1 MGVVHEP
8 GREHG
13 RMEDV
18 TQIGAPT
25 GEHATQGPEG
35 QRFAV
40 RWAGMTDTGFRRQHN
55 EDSLVTQPPIF
66 AVADGMGGHSH
77 GDLASKAVADELG
90 GLAGLE
96 TVEPIDV
103 VEALRRA
110 TDVIERLGDG
120 ESAAGTTVTGCAF
133 AMHDD
138 APHFAVFNVG
148 DSRTYAMLGE
158 RLTRITIDHSV
169 VQELIDAGLLTE
181 EEAETHPEANVVTRG
196 VGAGIDPVP
205 DYFLL
210 PIMPQL
216 RLLVCSDGLTKE
228 VHDIDIER
236 LLSEHADP
244 AAAASALVA
253 AALDNGGRDNVS
265 VIVVDVTKA
274 PTVDDVDRTVPRTTL
289 RDEETRRV

>member
-1 MGVVHEP
+1 
-8 GREHG
+8 
-13 RMEDV
+13 
-18 TQIGAPT
+18 
-25 GEHATQGPEG
+25 
-35 QRFAV
+35 
-40 RWAGMTDTGFRRQHN
+40 MTDTGFRRQHN

-77 GDLASKAVADELG
+77 GDLASKAVAEQLG
-90 GLAGLE
+90 ALGGLE

-103 VEALRRA
+103 VDALRHA
-110 TDVIERLGDG
+110 TDIIEKLGDG
-120 ESAAGTTVTGCAF
+120 EGAAGTTVTGCAF

-228 VHDIDIER
+228 VPDIEIER
-236 LLSEHADP
+236 LLWEHDEP

-274 PTVDDVDRTVPRTTL
+274 PVVDDVDRTVPRTTL
-289 RDEETRRV
+289 RDEETRRP

>member
-1 MGVVHEP
+1 MTH
-8 GREHG
+8 
-13 RMEDV
+13 
-18 TQIGAPT
+18 IGAAT
-25 GEHATQGPEG
+25 GEHATQGPDG
-35 QRFAV
+35 PQFAV
-40 RWAGMTDTGFRRQHN
+40 RWAGLTDTGFRRQHN
-55 EDSLVTQPPIF
+55 EDSLVTQPPVF

-77 GDLASKAVADELG
+77 GDLASKAVAEQLG
-90 GLAGLE
+90 GLGSLE
-96 TVEPIDV
+96 SVEPIDV

-110 TDVIERLGDG
+110 TDEIEKLGDG
-120 ESAAGTTVTGCAF
+120 EGSAGTTVTGCAF
-133 AMHDD
+133 AMHEG

-236 LLSEHADP
+236 ILWEHDDP
-244 AAAASALVA
+244 AAAASALVS
-253 AALDNGGRDNVS
+253 AALDNGGRDNVT

-289 RDEETRRV
+289 RDEETRRS

>member
-1 MGVVHEP
+1 MTH
-8 GREHG
+8 
-13 RMEDV
+13 
-18 TQIGAPT
+18 IGAAS
-25 GEHATQGPEG
+25 GEHATQGPEA
-35 QRFAV
+35 QQFAV

-55 EDSLVTQPPIF
+55 EDSLITQPPVF

-77 GDLASKAVADELG
+77 GDLASKAVVERLADLHEL
-90 GLAGLE
+90 AA
-96 TVEPIDV
+96 VEPIDV
-103 VEALRRA
+103 VDALRRA
-110 TDVIERLGDG
+110 TDEIELLGVG
-120 ESAAGTTVTGCAF
+120 EGSAGTTVTGCAF
-133 AMHDD
+133 ALHEG

-158 RLTRITIDHSV
+158 RLTRITVDHSV

-228 VHDIDIER
+228 VHDVDIER
-236 LLSEHADP
+236 LLWEHDDP
-244 AAAASALVA
+244 AAAAQALVA
-253 AALDNGGRDNVS
+253 AALDSGGRDNVS
-265 VIVVDVTKA
+265 VIVIDVTRA
-274 PTVDDVDRTVPRTTL
+274 PSVDDVDRTVPRTTL
-289 RDEETRRV
+289 RDEEPRRS

>member
-1 MGVVHEP
+1 MRAGVA
-8 GREHG
+8 RHG
-13 RMEDV
+13 RLEDV
-18 TQIGAPT
+18 THIGAAT
-25 GEHATQGPEG
+25 GEYATQGPEG
-35 QRFAV
+35 SRFAV

-77 GDLASKAVADELG
+77 GDLASQAVAEQLG
-90 GLAGLE
+90 GLQGMDA
-96 TVEPIDV
+96 VEPIDV
-103 VEALRRA
+103 VDALRHA
-110 TDVIERLGDG
+110 TDTIEKLGDG
-120 ESAAGTTVTGCAF
+120 EGAAGTTVTGCAF
-133 AMHDD
+133 AMHEG

-228 VHDIDIER
+228 VRDVDIER
-236 LLSEHADP
+236 LLWEHEDP
-244 AAAASALVA
+244 VAAASALVA
-253 AALDNGGRDNVS
+253 AALDNGGRDNVT

-289 RDEETRRV
+289 RDEETRRS

>member
-1 MGVVHEP
+1 MTH
-8 GREHG
+8 
-13 RMEDV
+13 
-18 TQIGAPT
+18 IGAAT

-35 QRFAV
+35 RQFAV
-40 RWAGMTDTGFRRQHN
+40 RWAGLTDTGFRRQHN
-55 EDSLVTQPPIF
+55 EDSLVTQPPVF

-77 GDLASKAVADELG
+77 GDLASKAVAEQLG
-90 GLAGLE
+90 GLGSLE
-96 TVEPIDV
+96 AVEPIDV

-110 TDVIERLGDG
+110 TDVIEKLGDG
-120 ESAAGTTVTGCAF
+120 EGSAGTTVTGCAF
-133 AMHDD
+133 ALHEG

-236 LLSEHADP
+236 ILWEHDDP
-244 AAAASALVA
+244 AAAANALVS
-253 AALDNGGRDNVS
+253 AALDNGGRDNVT
-265 VIVVDVTKA
+265 VIVVDVTRA

-289 RDEETRRV
+289 RDEETRRS

>member
-1 MGVVHEP
+1 
-8 GREHG
+8 
-13 RMEDV
+13 MEDV
-18 TQIGAPT
+18 THIGAAT

-40 RWAGMTDTGFRRQHN
+40 RWAGLTDTGFRRQHN

-77 GDLASKAVADELG
+77 GDLASKAVAEQLG
-90 GLAGLE
+90 GLADLE
-96 TVEPIDV
+96 AVEPIDV
-103 VEALRRA
+103 VDALRRA
-110 TDVIERLGDG
+110 TDIIEKLGDG
-120 ESAAGTTVTGCAF
+120 EGAAGTTVTGCAF

-236 LLSEHADP
+236 LLGEHAEP

-274 PTVDDVDRTVPRTTL
+274 PTVDDVDRTVPRATL
-289 RDEETRRV
+289 RDEETRRA

>member
-1 MGVVHEP
+1 MTH
-8 GREHG
+8 
-13 RMEDV
+13 
-18 TQIGAPT
+18 IGAAT

-35 QRFAV
+35 RQFAV
-40 RWAGMTDTGFRRQHN
+40 RWAGLTDTGFRRQHN
-55 EDSLVTQPPIF
+55 EDSLVTLPPVF

-77 GDLASKAVADELG
+77 GDLASKAVADQLG
-90 GLAGLE
+90 TLGSLE

-110 TDVIERLGDG
+110 TDEIEKLGDG
-120 ESAAGTTVTGCAF
+120 EGAAGTTVTGCAF
-133 AMHDD
+133 AMHEG

-236 LLSEHADP
+236 ILWEHDEP

-253 AALDNGGRDNVS
+253 AALDNGGRDNVT
-265 VIVVDVTKA
+265 VIVVDVTRA

-289 RDEETRRV
+289 RDEETRRS

>member
-1 MGVVHEP
+1 MTH
-8 GREHG
+8 
-13 RMEDV
+13 
-18 TQIGAPT
+18 IGAAT

-35 QRFAV
+35 RQFAV
-40 RWAGMTDTGFRRQHN
+40 RWAGLTDTGFRRQHN
-55 EDSLVTQPPIF
+55 EDSLVTQPPVF

-77 GDLASKAVADELG
+77 GDLASKAVAEQLG
-90 GLAGLE
+90 GLGSLE
-96 TVEPIDV
+96 AVEPIDV

-110 TDVIERLGDG
+110 TDVIEKLGDG
-120 ESAAGTTVTGCAF
+120 EGSAGTTVTGCAF
-133 AMHDD
+133 AMHEG

-236 LLSEHADP
+236 ILWEHDDP
-244 AAAASALVA
+244 AAAANALVS
-253 AALDNGGRDNVS
+253 AALDNGGRDNVT
-265 VIVVDVTKA
+265 VIVVDVTRA

-289 RDEETRRV
+289 RDEETRRS

>member
-1 MGVVHEP
+1 MTH
-8 GREHG
+8 
-13 RMEDV
+13 
-18 TQIGAPT
+18 IGAAT

-35 QRFAV
+35 RQFAV

-55 EDSLVTQPPIF
+55 EDSLVTQPPVF

-77 GDLASKAVADELG
+77 GDLASKAVAEQLG
-90 GLAGLE
+90 GLGSLE
-96 TVEPIDV
+96 AVEPIDV

-110 TDVIERLGDG
+110 TDVIEKLGDG
-120 ESAAGTTVTGCAF
+120 EGAAGTTVTGCAF
-133 AMHDD
+133 AMHEG

-236 LLSEHADP
+236 ILWEHEDP
-244 AAAASALVA
+244 AAAASALVS
-253 AALDNGGRDNVS
+253 AALDNGGRDNVT
-265 VIVVDVTKA
+265 VIVVDVTRA

-289 RDEETRRV
+289 RDEETRRS

>member
-1 MGVVHEP
+1 
-8 GREHG
+8 
-13 RMEDV
+13 
-18 TQIGAPT
+18 
-25 GEHATQGPEG
+25 
-35 QRFAV
+35 
-40 RWAGMTDTGFRRQHN
+40 MTDTGFRRQHN
-55 EDSLVTQPPIF
+55 EDSLVTQPPVF

-77 GDLASKAVADELG
+77 GDLASKAVAEQLG
-90 GLAGLE
+90 GLGSLE
-96 TVEPIDV
+96 AVEPIDV

-110 TDVIERLGDG
+110 TDVIEKLGDG
-120 ESAAGTTVTGCAF
+120 EGAAGTTVTGCAF
-133 AMHDD
+133 AMHEG

-236 LLSEHADP
+236 ILWEHEDP
-244 AAAASALVA
+244 AAAASALVS
-253 AALDNGGRDNVS
+253 AALDNGGRDNVT
-265 VIVVDVTKA
+265 VIVVDVTRA

-289 RDEETRRV
+289 RDEETRRS

>member
-1 MGVVHEP
+1 MTH
-8 GREHG
+8 
-13 RMEDV
+13 
-18 TQIGAPT
+18 IGSAA
-25 GEHATQGPEG
+25 GEHATEGPEAR
-35 QRFAV
+35 RFAV
-40 RWAGMTDTGFRRQHN
+40 RWAGLTDVGFRRQHN
-55 EDSLVTQPPIF
+55 EDSLVTQPPVF

-77 GDLASKAVADELG
+77 GDLASKAVVEHLG

-96 TVEPIDV
+96 AVEPIDV
-103 VEALRRA
+103 VDALRAA
-110 TDVIERLGDG
+110 TDEIERLGDG
-120 ESAAGTTVTGCAF
+120 DGAAGTTVTGCAF
-133 AMHDD
+133 ALHEG

-158 RLTRITIDHSV
+158 RLTRITTDHSV

-210 PIMPQL
+210 PIMPGL

-228 VHDIDIER
+228 VHDVDIER
-236 LLSEHADP
+236 MLWEHEEP
-244 AAAASALVA
+244 AAAAEALVA
-253 AALDNGGRDNVS
+253 AALDHGGRDNVS

-289 RDEETRRV
+289 RDEEPGRP

>member
-1 MGVVHEP
+1 
-8 GREHG
+8 
-13 RMEDV
+13 V
-18 TQIGAPT
+18 THIGAAT

-35 QRFAV
+35 RQFAV
-40 RWAGMTDTGFRRQHN
+40 RWAGLTDTGFRRQHN
-55 EDSLVTQPPIF
+55 EDSLVTQPPVF

-77 GDLASKAVADELG
+77 GDLASKAVAEQLG
-90 GLAGLE
+90 GLGSLE
-96 TVEPIDV
+96 AVEPIDV

-110 TDVIERLGDG
+110 TDVIEKLGDG
-120 ESAAGTTVTGCAF
+120 EGSAGTTVTGCAF
-133 AMHDD
+133 AMHEG

-236 LLSEHADP
+236 ILWEHDDP
-244 AAAASALVA
+244 AAAANALVS
-253 AALDNGGRDNVS
+253 AALDNGGRDNVT
-265 VIVVDVTKA
+265 VIVVDVTRA

-289 RDEETRRV
+289 RDEETRRS

>member
-1 MGVVHEP
+1 MRSEPLRRGRLEGVTH
-8 GREHG
+8 
-13 RMEDV
+13 
-18 TQIGAPT
+18 IGAAT

-35 QRFAV
+35 RRFAV
-40 RWAGMTDTGFRRQHN
+40 RWAGLTDTGFRRQHN

-77 GDLASKAVADELG
+77 GDLASKAVAEELG
-90 GLAGLE
+90 GLGGIEA
-96 TVEPIDV
+96 VEPIDV
-103 VEALRRA
+103 VDALRRA
-110 TDVIERLGDG
+110 TDAIEQLGDG
-120 ESAAGTTVTGCAF
+120 EGAAGTTVTGCAF

-158 RLTRITIDHSV
+158 RLTRITVDHSV

-181 EEAETHPEANVVTRG
+181 EEAETHPESNVVTRG

-236 LLSEHADP
+236 LLWEHDDP
-244 AAAASALVA
+244 ADAASALVA
-253 AALDNGGRDNVS
+253 AALDNGGRDNVT

-274 PTVDDVDRTVPRTTL
+274 PVVDDVDRTVPRTTL
-289 RDEETRRV
+289 RDEETRRS

>member
-1 MGVVHEP
+1 MTH
-8 GREHG
+8 
-13 RMEDV
+13 
-18 TQIGAPT
+18 IGAAT
-25 GEHATQGPEG
+25 GEHATKGPEAR
-35 QRFAV
+35 QFAV
-40 RWAGMTDTGFRRQHN
+40 RWAGLTDTGFRRHHN
-55 EDSLVTQPPIF
+55 EDSLVTLPPVF

-77 GDLASKAVADELG
+77 GDLASKAVADQLG
-90 GLAGLE
+90 GLGSLE

-110 TDVIERLGDG
+110 TDEIEKLGSG
-120 ESAAGTTVTGCAF
+120 EGSAGTTVTGCAF
-133 AMHDD
+133 AMHEG

-236 LLSEHADP
+236 ILWEHDDP

-253 AALDNGGRDNVS
+253 AALDHGGRDNVT
-265 VIVVDVTKA
+265 VIVVDVTRA

-289 RDEETRRV
+289 RDEETRRS

>member
-1 MGVVHEP
+1 MTH
-8 GREHG
+8 
-13 RMEDV
+13 
-18 TQIGAPT
+18 IGAAT
-25 GEHATQGPEG
+25 GEHATQG
-35 QRFAV
+35 QDSKRFAV
-40 RWAGMTDTGFRRQHN
+40 RWAGLTDVGFRRQHN
-55 EDSLVTQPPIF
+55 EDSLVTQPPVF

-77 GDLASKAVADELG
+77 GDLASRAVVDELG
-90 GLAGLE
+90 GLGGLE
-96 TVEPIDV
+96 RVEPIDV

-110 TDVIERLGDG
+110 TAAIEQLGSG

-133 AMHDD
+133 AEHEG

-158 RLTRITIDHSV
+158 RLTRITVDHSV

-196 VGAGIDPVP
+196 VGAGTDPVP

-210 PIMPQL
+210 PVMPGL

-228 VHDIDIER
+228 VGDIDIER
-236 LLSEHADP
+236 ILSEHAEP
-244 AAAASALVA
+244 AAAAEALVS
-253 AALDNGGRDNVS
+253 AALDHGGRDNVT
-265 VIVVDVTKA
+265 VVVVDVTRA

-289 RDEETRRV
+289 RDEETRRS

>member
-1 MGVVHEP
+1 MTH
-8 GREHG
+8 
-13 RMEDV
+13 
-18 TQIGAPT
+18 IGAAT

-35 QRFAV
+35 RQFAV

-55 EDSLVTQPPIF
+55 EDSLVTLPPVF

-77 GDLASKAVADELG
+77 GDLASKAVADQLG
-90 GLAGLE
+90 GLGSLE

-110 TDVIERLGDG
+110 TDEIEKLGDG
-120 ESAAGTTVTGCAF
+120 EGAAGTTVTGCAF
-133 AMHDD
+133 AMHEG

-236 LLSEHADP
+236 ILWEHDEP
-244 AAAASALVA
+244 AAAASALVS
-253 AALDNGGRDNVS
+253 AALDNGGRDNVT
-265 VIVVDVTKA
+265 VIVVDVTRA

-289 RDEETRRV
+289 RDEETRRS

>member
-1 MGVVHEP
+1 
-8 GREHG
+8 
-13 RMEDV
+13 V
-18 TQIGAPT
+18 THIGAAT

-35 QRFAV
+35 RQFAV
-40 RWAGMTDTGFRRQHN
+40 RWAGLTDTGFRRQHN
-55 EDSLVTQPPIF
+55 EDSLVTQPPVF

-77 GDLASKAVADELG
+77 GDLASKAVAEQLG
-90 GLAGLE
+90 RLGSLE
-96 TVEPIDV
+96 AVEPIDV

-110 TDVIERLGDG
+110 TDVIEKLGDG
-120 ESAAGTTVTGCAF
+120 EGGAGTTVTGCAF
-133 AMHDD
+133 ATHEG

-228 VHDIDIER
+228 VHDIEIER
-236 LLSEHADP
+236 ILWEHDEP
-244 AAAASALVA
+244 AAAASALVS
-253 AALDNGGRDNVS
+253 AALDNGGRDNVT

-289 RDEETRRV
+289 RDEETRRS

>member
-1 MGVVHEP
+1 MRA
-8 GREHG
+8 GRAEHG
-13 RMEDV
+13 RLEDV
-18 TQIGAPT
+18 THIGAAT
-25 GEHATQGPEG
+25 GEYATQGPEG
-35 QRFAV
+35 GRFAV

-66 AVADGMGGHSH
+66 AIADGMGGHSH
-77 GDLASKAVADELG
+77 GDLASRAVAEQLGELHG
-90 GLAGLE
+90 MDA
-96 TVEPIDV
+96 VEPIDV
-103 VEALRRA
+103 VDALRHA
-110 TDVIERLGDG
+110 TDTIEKLGDG
-120 ESAAGTTVTGCAF
+120 EGAAGTTVTGCAF
-133 AMHDD
+133 ALHDG

-228 VHDIDIER
+228 VRDVEIER
-236 LLSEHADP
+236 LLWEHEDP
-244 AAAASALVA
+244 VDAASALVA
-253 AALDNGGRDNVS
+253 AALDNGGRDNVT

-289 RDEETRRV
+289 RDEETRRS

>member
-1 MGVVHEP
+1 
-8 GREHG
+8 
-13 RMEDV
+13 
-18 TQIGAPT
+18 
-25 GEHATQGPEG
+25 
-35 QRFAV
+35 
-40 RWAGMTDTGFRRQHN
+40 MTDTGFRRQHN
-55 EDSLVTQPPIF
+55 EDSLVTQPPVF

-77 GDLASKAVADELG
+77 GDLASRAVVEQLG
-90 GLAGLE
+90 TLSTLE
-96 TVEPIDV
+96 SVEPIDV

-110 TDVIERLGDG
+110 TDEIEKLGEG
-120 ESAAGTTVTGCAF
+120 EGAAGTTVTGCAF
-133 AMHDD
+133 AVHEG

-228 VHDIDIER
+228 VPDIEIER
-236 LLSEHADP
+236 LLWEHAEP
-244 AAAASALVA
+244 AAAANALVS
-253 AALDNGGRDNVS
+253 AALDSGGRDNVS

-274 PTVDDVDRTVPRTTL
+274 PSVDDVDRTVPRTTL
-289 RDEETRRV
+289 RDEETRRA

>member
-1 MGVVHEP
+1 MTH
-8 GREHG
+8 
-13 RMEDV
+13 
-18 TQIGAPT
+18 IGAAT

-35 QRFAV
+35 RQFAV
-40 RWAGMTDTGFRRQHN
+40 RWAGATDTGFRRQHN
-55 EDSLVTQPPIF
+55 EDSLVTQPPVF

-77 GDLASKAVADELG
+77 GDLASKAVAEQLG
-90 GLAGLE
+90 GLGSLE
-96 TVEPIDV
+96 SVEPIDV

-110 TDVIERLGDG
+110 TDEIEKLGDG
-120 ESAAGTTVTGCAF
+120 EGSAGTTVTGCAF
-133 AMHDD
+133 AMHEG

-228 VHDIDIER
+228 VHDIEIER
-236 LLSEHADP
+236 ILWEHDEP
-244 AAAASALVA
+244 AAAASALVS
-253 AALDNGGRDNVS
+253 AALDSGGRDNVT
-265 VIVVDVTKA
+265 VIVIDVTKA

-289 RDEETRRV
+289 RDEETRRS

>member
-1 MGVVHEP
+1 MTH
-8 GREHG
+8 
-13 RMEDV
+13 
-18 TQIGAPT
+18 IGAAT

-35 QRFAV
+35 RQFAV
-40 RWAGMTDTGFRRQHN
+40 RWAGLTDTGFRRQHN
-55 EDSLVTQPPIF
+55 EDSLVTQPPVF

-77 GDLASKAVADELG
+77 GDLASKAVAEQLG
-90 GLAGLE
+90 GLGSLE
-96 TVEPIDV
+96 AVEPIDV

-110 TDVIERLGDG
+110 TDEIEKLGSG
-120 ESAAGTTVTGCAF
+120 EGSAGTTVTGCAF
-133 AMHDD
+133 AMHEG

-236 LLSEHADP
+236 ILWEHDDP
-244 AAAASALVA
+244 AAAASALVS
-253 AALDNGGRDNVS
+253 AALDNGGRDNVT
-265 VIVVDVTKA
+265 VIVVDVTQA

-289 RDEETRRV
+289 RDEETRRS

>member
-1 MGVVHEP
+1 MTH
-8 GREHG
+8 
-13 RMEDV
+13 
-18 TQIGAPT
+18 IGSAT
-25 GEHATQGPEG
+25 GEHATQGKDS

-40 RWAGMTDTGFRRQHN
+40 RWAGLTDTGFRRQHN
-55 EDSLVTQPPIF
+55 EDSLVTRPPVF

-77 GDLASKAVADELG
+77 GDLASRAVAEELG
-90 GLAGLE
+90 SLAGVE
-96 TVEPIDV
+96 AVEPIDV
-103 VEALRRA
+103 VDALRRA
-110 TDVIERLGDG
+110 TATIERLGEGDG
-120 ESAAGTTVTGCAF
+120 GAGTTVTGCAF
-133 AMHDD
+133 ALHED

-158 RLTRITIDHSV
+158 RLTRITVDHSV

-210 PIMPQL
+210 PVMPGL

-228 VHDIDIER
+228 VGDLDIER
-236 LLSEHADP
+236 ILGEHEEP
-244 AAAASALVA
+244 ATAAEALVS
-253 AALDNGGRDNVS
+253 AALDHGGRDNVT
-265 VIVVDVTKA
+265 VIVVDVTRA

-289 RDEETRRV
+289 RDEEARRS

>member
-1 MGVVHEP
+1 MTH
-8 GREHG
+8 
-13 RMEDV
+13 
-18 TQIGAPT
+18 IGAAT
-25 GEHATQGPEG
+25 GEHATQGPDG
-35 QRFAV
+35 PQFAV
-40 RWAGMTDTGFRRQHN
+40 RWAGLTDTGFRRQHN
-55 EDSLVTQPPIF
+55 EDSLVTQPPVF

-77 GDLASKAVADELG
+77 GDLASKAVAEQLG
-90 GLAGLE
+90 GLGSLDA
-96 TVEPIDV
+96 VEPIDV

-110 TDVIERLGDG
+110 TDEIEKLGDG
-120 ESAAGTTVTGCAF
+120 EGSAGTTVTGCAF
-133 AMHDD
+133 AMHEG

-236 LLSEHADP
+236 ILWEHDDP
-244 AAAASALVA
+244 AAAASALVS
-253 AALDNGGRDNVS
+253 AALDNGGRDNVT

-289 RDEETRRV
+289 RDEETRRP